1 MALRRR
7 IGISTATTE
16 AARRQLMQPV
26 PCWEKVWVTPEKAAP
41 GSTLKVLKWVKT
53 DKVQVRPKPG
63 WRLKLHVPN
72 DATWIEQQFS
82 DDEGDVNEPLAP
94 LPDEPEV
101 VEGEDDVEQEDQ
113 AQSVPPEPIS
123 RDMSESILPKDELPS
138 KVSSPKPHP
147 LSISFGPPIPSERPS
162 DDGLS
167 GALQGLEDDLV
178 AGAVDVADPLGATD
192 LVDLG
197 LTQLGPDGTAFE
209 GADDLAQL
217 QSADS
222 ILGGDIVL
230 DATMSDDPFAIQ
242 PS

>member
-26 PCWEKVWVTPEKAAP
+26 PCWEKVWVVPEKAAP

-53 DKVQVRPKPG
+53 DKV
-63 WRLKLHVPN
+63 
-72 DATWIEQQFS
+72 QQFS

-101 VEGEDDVEQEDQ
+101 VEGDEDVEQEDRTL
-113 AQSVPPEPIS
+113 SVPPEPIS
-123 RDMSESILPKDELPS
+123 RDISEPILPKDELPS
-138 KVSSPKPHP
+138 KVPTPKPHP
-147 LSISFGPPIPSERPS
+147 LSISFGPPLPAEQA
-162 DDGLS
+162 DDDLS
-167 GALQGLEDDLV
+167 GALQGLGNDL
-178 AGAVDVADPLGATD
+178 AGQVDVGDPLGTAD

-197 LTQLGPDGTAFE
+197 LSQLGPDGTAFDAA
-209 GADDLAQL
+209 GDLTQL
-217 QSADS
+217 QPADS

-230 DATMSDDPFAIQ
+230 DAGIPDDPFAIQ

>member
-26 PCWEKVWVTPEKAAP
+26 PCWEKVWVIPEKAAP

-53 DKVQVRPKPG
+53 EKV
-63 WRLKLHVPN
+63 
-72 DATWIEQQFS
+72 QQFS

-101 VEGEDDVEQEDQ
+101 VEGDDDVEQED
-113 AQSVPPEPIS
+113 ATQSVPPEPIS
-123 RDMSESILPKDELPS
+123 RDVSEPILPKEELPS

-147 LSISFGPPIPSERPS
+147 LSISFGPPLPSEEVV
-162 DDGLS
+162 DDLS
-167 GALQGLEDDLV
+167 GALQGLEDEL
-178 AGAVDVADPLGATD
+178 AGAVVDVADPLGQTD
-192 LVDLG
+192 LVDLD
-197 LTQLGPDGTAFE
+197 LSQLGPDGTTFE
-209 GADDLAQL
+209 AAADLTQL

-222 ILGGDIVL
+222 ILGADIVL
-230 DATMSDDPFAIQ
+230 DATMSDDPFVIQ

>member
-26 PCWEKVWVTPEKAAP
+26 PCWEKVWVVPEKAAP

-53 DKVQVRPKPG
+53 NKV
-63 WRLKLHVPN
+63 
-72 DATWIEQQFS
+72 QQFS

-101 VEGEDDVEQEDQ
+101 VEGDEDVEQED
-113 AQSVPPEPIS
+113 ATQSIPPEPVS
-123 RDMSESILPKDELPS
+123 RDISEPIIPKDELPS

-147 LSISFGPPIPSERPS
+147 LSISFQPPLASEQVG
-162 DDGLS
+162 DDGLDNP
-167 GALQGLEDDLV
+167 LQGLGDDLTDQ
-178 AGAVDVADPLGATD
+178 VDVGDTLGTAD
-192 LVDLG
+192 LVDLD
-197 LTQLGPDGTAFE
+197 LSQLGPDGTAFE
-209 GADDLAQL
+209 AAGDLTAMEPGDNLL
-217 QSADS
+217 QV
-222 ILGGDIVL
+222 GGDIL
-230 DATMSDDPFAIQ
+230 DSSLVDDPFAMQ

>member
-1 MALRRR
+1 M
-7 IGISTATTE
+7 
-16 AARRQLMQPV
+16 
-26 PCWEKVWVTPEKAAP
+26 
-41 GSTLKVLKWVKT
+41 
-53 DKVQVRPKPG
+53 
-63 WRLKLHVPN
+63 
-72 DATWIEQQFS
+72 TWIEQQFS

-123 RDMSESILPKDELPS
+123 RDMSEPMLPKDELPS
-138 KVSSPKPHP
+138 KVSTPKPHP
-147 LSISFGPPIPSERPS
+147 LSISFGPPIPSSEQPS

-167 GALQGLEDDLV
+167 GALQGLEDDL
-178 AGAVDVADPLGATD
+178 AGAVDVADPLGARD
-192 LVDLG
+192 LVDLS
-197 LTQLGPDGTAFE
+197 LAQLGPDGTAFE

-230 DATMSDDPFAIQ
+230 DATLSDDPFAIQ

>member
-26 PCWEKVWVTPEKAAP
+26 PCWEKAWVVPEKAAP

-53 DKVQVRPKPG
+53 DKIQVRPSSNGAKYTFSITRNG
-63 WRLKLHVPN
+63 K
-72 DATWIEQQFS
+72 QQFS

-101 VEGEDDVEQEDQ
+101 VEGDEDVEQEDPTHS
-113 AQSVPPEPIS
+113 APPEPIS
-123 RDMSESILPKDELPS
+123 RDMSESILPKEDPW
-138 KVSSPKPHP
+138 
-147 LSISFGPPIPSERPS
+147 SISFAPDLAPEQA

-167 GALQGLEDDLV
+167 GALQGLEDEL
-178 AGAVDVADPLGATD
+178 AGQVDVADPLGTTD
-192 LVDLG
+192 LVDLD
-197 LTQLGPDGTAFE
+197 LSQLGPDGTAF
-209 GADDLAQL
+209 GAADDLTQL
-217 QSADS
+217 QSADG
-222 ILGGDIVL
+222 ILGGDMVL
-230 DATMSDDPFAIQ
+230 DTGIQDDPFTMQ

>member
-1 MALRRR
+1 
-7 IGISTATTE
+7 
-16 AARRQLMQPV
+16 V
-26 PCWEKVWVTPEKAAP
+26 VPEKATP

-53 DKVQVRPKPG
+53 DKV
-63 WRLKLHVPN
+63 
-72 DATWIEQQFS
+72 QQFS

-101 VEGEDDVEQEDQ
+101 VEGDDDVEQEDQ
-113 AQSVPPEPIS
+113 AQSVPPEAIS
-123 RDMSESILPKDELPS
+123 RDTSEPILPKEELPS

-147 LSISFGPPIPSERPS
+147 LSIVSFGPPLPSEEV

-167 GALQGLEDDLV
+167 SALQGLEDELAA
-178 AGAVDVADPLGATD
+178 AGTVDVEDPLGQAD
-192 LVDLG
+192 LVDLD
-197 LTQLGPDGTAFE
+197 LSQLGPDGTAFDVDVDE
-209 GADDLAQL
+209 TGDLTQL

-230 DATMSDDPFAIQ
+230 DASMSDDPFGIA

>member
-26 PCWEKVWVTPEKAAP
+26 PCWEKVWVVPEKAAP

-53 DKVQVRPKPG
+53 DKV
-63 WRLKLHVPN
+63 
-72 DATWIEQQFS
+72 QQFS

-101 VEGEDDVEQEDQ
+101 VEGDEDVEQEDP
-113 AQSVPPEPIS
+113 AQSVPPEGIS
-123 RDMSESILPKDELPS
+123 RDTSEPILPKEELPS

-147 LSISFGPPIPSERPS
+147 LSISFQPTLPSEQD
-162 DDGLS
+162 DDGLG
-167 GALQGLEDDLV
+167 GALQGLDDLSDPV
-178 AGAVDVADPLGATD
+178 NVVDPLDPTVTGLLD
-192 LVDLG
+192 
-197 LTQLGPDGTAFE
+197 LTQLGADETAFE
-209 GADDLAQL
+209 GAGDLTQIEPT
-217 QSADS
+217 DS
-222 ILGGDIVL
+222 ILGANIL
-230 DATMSDDPFAIQ
+230 DAGITDDPFVMQ

>member
-53 DKVQVRPKPG
+53 DKVQ
-63 WRLKLHVPN
+63 
-72 DATWIEQQFS
+72 QFS

-123 RDMSESILPKDELPS
+123 RDMSEPILPKDELPS

-147 LSISFGPPIPSERPS
+147 LSISFGPPIPSEQPS

-167 GALQGLEDDLV
+167 GALQGLEDDL

-217 QSADS
+217 QSADG

>member
-1 MALRRR
+1 
-7 IGISTATTE
+7 
-16 AARRQLMQPV
+16 
-26 PCWEKVWVTPEKAAP
+26 VTPEKAAP

-53 DKVQVRPKPG
+53 DRV
-63 WRLKLHVPN
+63 
-72 DATWIEQQFS
+72 QQFS

-113 AQSVPPEPIS
+113 APSVAPEPIS
-123 RDMSESILPKDELPS
+123 RDVSEPILPKEELPS

-147 LSISFGPPIPSERPS
+147 LSISFGPSIPSEQPD

-167 GALQGLEDDLV
+167 GALQGLEDDL
-178 AGAVDVADPLGATD
+178 AGAVGVAEALGTAD
-192 LVDLG
+192 LVDLD
-197 LTQLGPDGTAFE
+197 LAQLGPDGTAFD
-209 GADDLAQL
+209 GAGDLTQL

-230 DATMSDDPFAIQ
+230 DATMSDDPFAIP

>member
-53 DKVQVRPKPG
+53 DKVQVRLKPG

-101 VEGEDDVEQEDQ
+101 AEGEDDVEQEDQ
-113 AQSVPPEPIS
+113 AASVAPEPIS
-123 RDMSESILPKDELPS
+123 RDVSEPILPKEELPS

-147 LSISFGPPIPSERPS
+147 LSISFGPPIPSEQPDD

-167 GALQGLEDDLV
+167 GALQGLEDDL
-178 AGAVDVADPLGATD
+178 AGAVGVADPLSTAD
-192 LVDLG
+192 LVDLD
-197 LTQLGPDGTAFE
+197 LAQLGPDGTAFD
-209 GADDLAQL
+209 GAGDLTQL

-222 ILGGDIVL
+222 ILRGDIVL
-230 DATMSDDPFAIQ
+230 DATMSDDPFAIP

>member
-147 LSISFGPPIPSERPS
+147 LSISFGPPIPSEQPS